1 VIRDGGLDVCN
12 RSDLRECEMTYKARI
27 LKRRHLIY
35 YLEIYDEDT
44 GLPVG
49 HLVDVTTRGIK
60 LVSKTPIEAGKAF
73 RLRMLLPPGYFQ
85 ETVVHIEAVSKWSN
99 NDVNPDFYDTGL
111 EVKPL
116 DIRARQIIMKLVNL
130 VGFND

>member
-1 VIRDGGLDVCN
+1 MN
-12 RSDLRECEMTYKARI
+12 QKARI

-44 GLPVG
+44 GLPLG

-60 LVSKTPIEAGKAF
+60 LVSKTPIEANKTF
-73 RLRMLLPPGYFQ
+73 HMRMMLPAGYFQ
-85 ETVVHIEAVSKWSN
+85 ETVLHIEAISKWSN
-99 NDVNPDFYDTGL
+99 NDVNPDFFDTGF

>member
-1 VIRDGGLDVCN
+1 
-12 RSDLRECEMTYKARI
+12 MTYKARI

-35 YLEIYDEDT
+35 YLEVYDGESD
-44 GLPVG
+44 LLLG
-49 HLVDVTTRGIK
+49 HLVDITTRGVK
-60 LVSKTPIEAGKAF
+60 LVSKAPIELGKSF
-73 RLRMLLPPGYFQ
+73 KLRMMLPEGYFQ
-85 ETVVHIEAVSKWSN
+85 EKVVYIEATSKWSN

-130 VGFND
+130 IGFNE